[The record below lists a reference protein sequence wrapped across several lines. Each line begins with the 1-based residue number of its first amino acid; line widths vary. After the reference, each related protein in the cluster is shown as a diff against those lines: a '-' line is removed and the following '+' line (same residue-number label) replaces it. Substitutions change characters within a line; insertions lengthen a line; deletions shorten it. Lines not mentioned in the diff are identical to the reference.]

1 VSAPTGRPARWKAGF
16 YLLLVLDAVA
26 VWFLIAVVAV
36 GYNTE
41 SVEQPNVG
49 FPILAAVAAASLV
62 AGAVGA
68 GSGRSRA
75 LVMGLL
81 LVPLLAVVVAL
92 FLPDDTAA

>member
-1 VSAPTGRPARWKAGF
+1 MSAPAGRPGRWKPGL
-16 YLLLVLDAVA
+16 YLLLILDSLA
-26 VWFLIAVVAV
+26 VWFLISVVAILSD
-36 GYNTE
+36 TE
-41 SVEQPNVG
+41 NVEQPNVG